1 MKIKGI
7 DNQAFSINLYGVA
20 LLPRNIFASICRTLL
35 HQSIENNNVEL
46 KMEQNVYRQ

>member
-1 MKIKGI
+1 MQFMGEYHWY
-7 DNQAFSINLYGVA
+7 SSNL
-20 LLPRNIFASICRTLL
+20 FAIICRTLL